1 MAARTKKSTTRSGTN
16 LESLS
21 LYTFFLDRASESNSL
36 RVALQ
41 AIGARVELHRDYYED
56 DVDDQLWLPEVAH
69 KEWVIISQDQFSE
82 LERQAIRN
90 ANGRAFLIVAGSRTG
105 DDQAAMV
112 VSAMPR
118 MLRILKATPAPFI
131 ARIYKPKRVELIS
144 TRFRAHSKLS
154 A

>member
-1 MAARTKKSTTRSGTN
+1 MAARKKKSTTRSGTN

-56 DVDDQLWLPEVAH
+56 DVDDQLWLPEVGAQGVGNH
-69 KEWVIISQDQFSE
+69 LTRPIQRARKTSDKK
-82 LERQAIRN
+82 RQRAGVLDRRGQQ
-90 ANGRAFLIVAGSRTG
+90 NGR
-105 DDQAAMV
+105 QAAMV